1 MIQKGDWP
9 QLEWC
14 LSNSCDPKHWTI
26 LLPKM
31 YSAEQNR
38 RSRKLQKRKG
48 CKETHKICIN
58 FTHLFSTLRWIKSN
72 VQCYYNML
80 QLLMKHSCQK
90 QQQGF
95 KSFLSCANTCIYYTH
110 FEITYGPCNLIG
122 SNWCDL
128 FTNCTIFCFKSH
140 LFPSQWGGYTKNKT
154 TNQTSRLV

>member
-9 QLEWC
+9 QQEWC
-14 LSNSCDPKHWTI
+14 WSNSCDPKHWTI

-95 KSFLSCANTCIYYTH
+95 KSFLSCANTCIKQ
-110 FEITYGPCNLIG
+110 LIFG
-122 SNWCDL
+122 M
-128 FTNCTIFCFKSH
+128 IFF
-140 LFPSQWGGYTKNKT
+140 FPSVGSTPTFGVWTFVRSRIMKQQYQFWYKITKSTFTLLKQST
-154 TNQTSRLV
+154 V